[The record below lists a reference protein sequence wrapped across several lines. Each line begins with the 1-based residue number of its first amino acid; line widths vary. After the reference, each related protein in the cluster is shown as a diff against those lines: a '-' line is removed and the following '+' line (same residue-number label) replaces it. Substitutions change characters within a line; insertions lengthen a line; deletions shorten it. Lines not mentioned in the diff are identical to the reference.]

1 MTSCRDRIAEELV
14 VRLRTNA
21 GWTVERGERAGVGN
35 VPVLAVVYQIGEN
48 KRVAS
53 TEHYACTL
61 RLGVLLRSGVERA
74 SPTLD
79 GGNAQRYMDRL
90 LTLAEKAVHASTWPD
105 EVIVSLEGHE
115 VAPPGEANQIEALL
129 TITFEYRHEF
139 ADPEAFL

>member
-1 MTSCRDRIAEELV
+1 MTSCRDQIAEELAT
-14 VRLRTNA
+14 RLRANS
-21 GWTVERGERAGVGN
+21 GWTVDRGERAGTAN

-48 KRVAS
+48 KTVAS

-74 SPTLD
+74 SSTLD

-90 LTLAEKAVHASTWPD
+90 LTLAEKSVHSSTWPN

-115 VAPPGEANQIEALL
+115 VAPPSETNQIEALL
-129 TITFEYRHEF
+129 TITFQYRHQF
-139 ADPEAFL
+139 TDPAVFL